1 MFKFIYQNNYIV
13 HINTTNITMA
23 ILQITHTFKVI
34 VKCVVVQL
42 GPGTSN

>member
-1 MFKFIYQNNYIV
+1 MFKCIYQNNYIV
-13 HINTTNITMA
+13 VRINSNITMV
-23 ILQITHTFKVI
+23 ILKITYTFKVI